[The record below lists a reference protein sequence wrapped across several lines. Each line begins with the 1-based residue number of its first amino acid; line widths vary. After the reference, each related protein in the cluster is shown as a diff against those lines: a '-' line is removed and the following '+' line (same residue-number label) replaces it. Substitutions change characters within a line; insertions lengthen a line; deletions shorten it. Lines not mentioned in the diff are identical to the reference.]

1 MPTRALLYALYYL
14 FDRECFGC
22 GSCPERRRGVCFV
35 ADMKHALWYF
45 AAVIAILITWQI
57 SSRSFDIKTR
67 AGNLLGFNDK
77 QQMRLQLRLGETG
90 NLDGYRLL
98 SGNSGAVLAYLS
110 QIDPGMFVFVAS
122 YDNVEDKLSK
132 EVREYFVEM
141 GSTMVQ
147 SIKYRDSWV
156 FAGRVGT
163 RKKLFET
170 NQLDFNRHS
179 VLFAARRMRGEEQP
193 KGKELMI
200 HACQLEKWDE
210 KRNIG
215 RKNGAAEDC
224 TTLAGQLTNNAARCR
239 HDDIPFD
246 L

>member
-1 MPTRALLYALYYL
+1 
-14 FDRECFGC
+14 
-22 GSCPERRRGVCFV
+22 
-35 ADMKHALWYF
+35 MKHALWYF
-45 AAVIAILITWQI
+45 AAVIAILITWHI

-67 AGNLLGFNDK
+67 AGNLLGFNDE
-77 QQMRLQLRLGETG
+77 QQMRLQLRLESDPLQPKCNLSRVCPPNQFAVKITSGAANVVGPKICYEGQNIMSHVRNNVGRGLNIVVVDGETG

-170 NQLDFNRHS
+170 IAVS
-179 VLFAARRMRGEEQP
+179 
-193 KGKELMI
+193 
-200 HACQLEKWDE
+200 DE
-210 KRNIG
+210 KTNIFEG
-215 RKNGAAEDC
+215 WPEAVEVGGCYPR
-224 TTLAGQLTNNAARCR
+224 
-239 HDDIPFD
+239 
-246 L
+246 